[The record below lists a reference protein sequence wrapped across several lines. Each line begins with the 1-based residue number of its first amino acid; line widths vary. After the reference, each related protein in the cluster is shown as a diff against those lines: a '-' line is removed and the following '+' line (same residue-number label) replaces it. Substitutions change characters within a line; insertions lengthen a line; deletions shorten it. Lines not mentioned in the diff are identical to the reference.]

1 MRKNRAEANEPILT
15 ITVESGE
22 KKYNVNELSDEV
34 KVLYNKF
41 ATLQDQ
47 HNKIVEM
54 SAENQI
60 LQKHYIEAIK
70 PLLPQQ
76 EEVNDNDNSE
86 SKKG

>member
-1 MRKNRAEANEPILT
+1 MAEANEPILT
-15 ITVESGE
+15 ITEESGE

-34 KVLYNKF
+34 KVLYNKL

-60 LQKHYIEAIK
+60 LQKHYIEVIK
-70 PLLPQQ
+70 PLLPKQ
-76 EEVNDNDNSE
+76 EEAYDNDKSE
-86 SKKG
+86 NKKG